1 MHHFRSACSIFG
13 VIVAFGFVGLGI
25 PCSRGAATSDVPTD
39 ASALEKADLTPEQ
52 VAQRRTA
59 LQKEINTTRTEL
71 GQLPEGKLDGTALWL
86 TQETA
91 LLERIDNVYVEQQR
105 TIQHA
110 TDLAKEAADV
120 EARTKGRRP
129 PEATLQ
135 PPYGVQL
142 LDQLYGE
149 RDYLEQARGWLKT
162 DVANATDALRE
173 ARDTLAEK
181 ERVRRAARESLEKA
195 KDHAKA
201 QSVLRLAEL
210 DSRLATETVLL
221 REKAVRTL
229 KLQQSLL
236 EPKQALLRPSFDWL
250 REHLVLS
257 EEENA
262 AAKARQEKRDAELTA
277 SIAEA
282 TEDAEQVS
290 RLVVAAERRAANSA
304 GNNSGE
310 LEMRRADR
318 QTASLCLA
326 VLSAQKQR
334 ISEAAE
340 VEEMRRRVLTHVATD
355 REMRDASRSNQTA
368 LDQLDKAR
376 RLQLA
381 ELVKSRK
388 ELQDLQAR
396 ISDETGTAQSAPT
409 PWIVDRVRHLT
420 AWVALSEKELSDLDG
435 LRTERSR
442 LKEELGA
449 RVSVFSWKDAWAAL
463 RENSIAA
470 WNYEAF
476 SVQDQPIRVK
486 TILAVIVLVAIGHWA
501 SRRTSDVIGR
511 TVFRRMGMNTGRR
524 AAWQTLSYYGLFLLV
539 LLAAFNLFHLS
550 LTQFS
555 VVSGALAVG
564 IGFGSQNL
572 IGNFISGII
581 LLLERPV
588 NEGDVLEIDG
598 NQVTVE
604 KVGPRSTIV
613 RSMENTHVIVPNSR
627 LLEQTVTNLTLSDDV
642 VRNRIRLG
650 VAYGSATR
658 EVDQILHDVMLT
670 LDAVNQTPEPQV
682 VFSDF
687 GDSALVFDAYFWSSV
702 RGRKEVESEL
712 RHRFADA
719 LTKHGI
725 VMAFPQ
731 RDMHLDTPKPLQI
744 EVISS
749 QKPIPL
755 SARPK
760 VNTTLRDIRSDAEAR
775 PGTGA

>member
-1 MHHFRSACSIFG
+1 MRFFRSACLVLVIALIKWAG
-13 VIVAFGFVGLGI
+13 VSPSFAAPLPIPEPAAEATPNGENNELTTDIVADHRTSLG
-25 PCSRGAATSDVPTD
+25 
-39 ASALEKADLTPEQ
+39 
-52 VAQRRTA
+52 
-59 LQKEINTTRTEL
+59 KEIETARNEL
-71 GQLPEGKLDGTALWL
+71 GKLPEGKLDGTALWL

-91 LLERIDNVYVEQQR
+91 LLERLDNVYVEQQR
-105 TIQHA
+105 TLQHA
-110 TDLAKEAADV
+110 ADLAKEAADV

-162 DVANATDALRE
+162 DVANATEELRE
-173 ARDTLAEK
+173 ARDALEEK
-181 ERVRRAARESLEKA
+181 DRARRAARENLTKA

-210 DSRLATETVLL
+210 ESRLATETVRL
-221 REKAVRTL
+221 REKALRTL

-250 REHLVLS
+250 RAHLVLS
-257 EEENA
+257 DDEIA
-262 AAKARQEKRDAELTA
+262 AAKARRDKREVELNAAIAA
-277 SIAEA
+277 STEEA
-282 TEDAEQVS
+282 DQVS
-290 RLVVAAERRAANSA
+290 RLVVAAERRGATSA
-304 GNNSGE
+304 TKDTGE
-310 LEMRRADR
+310 IESRRADR
-318 QTASLCLA
+318 QVASLSLA
-326 VLSAQKQR
+326 VLTGQR
-334 ISEAAE
+334 ERLDEATQ
-340 VEEMRRRVLTHVATD
+340 VEELRRRVLMNTATD
-355 REMRDASRSNQTA
+355 REMRNAAKENQTQ
-368 LDQLDKAR
+368 LDQLDKKR
-376 RLQLA
+376 RVQLA
-381 ELVKSRK
+381 EMLRSRQ

-396 ISDETGTAQSAPT
+396 LAHAGEAEQKVT
-409 PWIVDRVRHLT
+409 PPWVVDRVRHLT
-420 AWVALSEKELSDLDG
+420 EWVALSEKELGDIDS

-449 RVSVFSWKDAWAAL
+449 RVGSFSWRDAM
-463 RENSIAA
+463 RSVKENAIGA

-486 TILAVIVLVAIGHWA
+486 TILAVIVLIALGHWA
-501 SRRTSDVIGR
+501 SRKTSVVIGR
-511 TVFRRMGMNTGRR
+511 TVFHRMGMNTGRR
-524 AAWQTLSYYGLFLLV
+524 AAWQTLSFYALFLIV

-572 IGNFISGII
+572 IGNFISGVI
-581 LLLERPV
+581 LLIERPV
-588 NEGDVLEIDG
+588 NQGDVLEIDG

-604 KVGPRSTIV
+604 NVGPRSTIV

-650 VAYGSATR
+650 VAYGSKTR
-658 EVDQILHDVMLT
+658 EVEQVMHDVMAGV
-670 LDAVNQTPEPQV
+670 DAVNREPEPQV
-682 VFSDF
+682 IFSDF
-687 GDSALVFDAYFWSSV
+687 GDSALVFDAMFWSSI

-712 RHRFADA
+712 RHRFAEA
-719 LTKHGI
+719 FEKRGI

-731 RDMHLDTPKPLQI
+731 RDVHLDTLKPLQ
-744 EVISS
+744 VQVVSPGDS
-749 QKPIPL
+749 VAKPPPQL
-755 SARPK
+755 
-760 VNTTLRDIRSDAEAR
+760 
-775 PGTGA
+775 